1 MIMAA
6 RYDFSVAQ
14 DFSFFF
20 MDASPAEIA
29 FRRRL
34 PIGYWCIV
42 AASAF
47 ALIDELNQ
55 MFSPGHHPSLI
66 ICGTEGEVE
75 AFSTPERRILIRAH
89 RNRDVAGVGKL
100 GSLLRSVAGASHL
113 RSVHGLII

>member
-1 MIMAA
+1 VIMAA
-6 RYDFSVAQ
+6 RYDFSVSQ

-75 AFSTPERRILIRAH
+75 AFSTPERRILIRAR

-100 GSLLRSVAGASHL
+100 T
-113 RSVHGLII
+113 GLCCDR